1 MYREALEKREI
12 EERENEIYLEVGEPF
27 GELPD
32 GVMGIEE
39 RGQYMLFNYL
49 SGVWNEHA
57 GRSSRGDMLLSYV
70 MALDE
75 WEKVTK
81 MIFEKYDEET
91 ANGVEQKVRV
101 KDPVLYTKWTMRA
114 TNYWNAKNL
123 GKHIDAFEQVLLG
136 GVEKEK
142 LLKNAIWD
150 DAMHAEDKKYRM
162 ANRREYTKIS
172 GMQNQNNQVVF
183 NVYNRG
189 GGREKAKAIKEE
201 LGIDKFDLSE
211 VIGDE

>member
-1 MYREALEKREI
+1 
-12 EERENEIYLEVGEPF
+12 
-27 GELPD
+27 
-32 GVMGIEE
+32 
-39 RGQYMLFNYL
+39 
-49 SGVWNEHA
+49 
-57 GRSSRGDMLLSYV
+57 MLLSYV
-70 MALDE
+70 MALGD
-75 WEKVTK
+75 WEKVSQ
-81 MIFEKYDEET
+81 MIFEKYNEVTDE
-91 ANGVEQKVRV
+91 GVVQKIRV

-114 TNYWNAKNL
+114 TNYWNAKSL

-150 DAMHAEDKKYRM
+150 DAMYAEDIKYRM

-189 GGREKAKAIKEE
+189 GVEKRRKRLRTSWALTSLTLAK
-201 LGIDKFDLSE
+201 
-211 VIGDE
+211 

>member
-1 MYREALEKREI
+1 MYREAVEGREI

-70 MALDE
+70 MALDD
-75 WEKVTK
+75 WEKVSQ
-81 MIFEKYDEET
+81 MIFEKYNEVTDE
-91 ANGVEQKVRV
+91 GVVQKIRV

-114 TNYWNAKNL
+114 TNYWNAKSL

-150 DAMHAEDKKYRM
+150 DRM

-189 GGREKAKAIKEE
+189 GGREKAKAIKDE